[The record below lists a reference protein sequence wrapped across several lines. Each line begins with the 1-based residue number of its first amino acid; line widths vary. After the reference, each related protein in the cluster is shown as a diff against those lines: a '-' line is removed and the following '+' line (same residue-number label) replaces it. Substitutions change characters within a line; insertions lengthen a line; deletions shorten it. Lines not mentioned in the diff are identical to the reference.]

1 MLLATSLLALSLVG
15 GPTKPCA
22 APTQTGIF
30 RITAINKDST
40 NAKTGMILLES
51 VDNCLE
57 ASIITDDAGP
67 ALIDQLTLADN
78 VLTGEVR
85 MPNGVGHVKIKLSP
99 TALDGVIE
107 QGKYRWNLSGHRTS
121 GADTRMANGDVRLP

>member
-15 GPTKPCA
+15 GPAKPCT
-22 APTQTGIF
+22 APTLTGIF

-57 ASIITDDAGP
+57 ASIITDDASP
-67 ALIDQLTLADN
+67 ALIDQLSLSND

-85 MPNGVGHVKIKLSP
+85 MPSGVGHVKIKLTP

-107 QGKYRWNLSGHRTS
+107 QGKYRWSLSGHRTS
-121 GADTRMANGDVRLP
+121 GVETRSANGDVKLP